1 MQDLNNLVVNNKA
14 VADILTQISPTNV
27 KLSGNTQDNSNYHNY
42 FLPQKLIRNTGKPI
56 SIDTYGILSKSKLL
70 LREPIIGN
78 QISFCHSEQSHPY
91 SNEEKGMFLNA
102 ENKKIFYWG

>member
-14 VADILTQISPTNV
+14 VADILTQISSTNV

-42 FLPQKLIRNTGKPI
+42 FLPQKLIRSTGKLNLL
-56 SIDTYGILSKSKLL
+56 DTYGILSKSKLL

-78 QISFCHSEQSHPY
+78 QYEISSKYETSKR
-91 SNEEKGMFLNA
+91 N
-102 ENKKIFYWG
+102 